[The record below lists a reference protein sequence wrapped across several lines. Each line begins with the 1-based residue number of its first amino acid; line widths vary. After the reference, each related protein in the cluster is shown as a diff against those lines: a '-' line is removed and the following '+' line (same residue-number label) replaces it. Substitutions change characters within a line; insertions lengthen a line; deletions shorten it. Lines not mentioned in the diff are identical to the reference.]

1 MEKKGGKIVP
11 FKGRRRGLKV
21 SRFLILLGFIILL
34 LGPLLYYVP
43 IFTLQRI
50 EIEGN
55 VRLTADDIVR
65 LTALEP
71 GSNLFRLKLWQL
83 REWLLASP
91 WIKEATIKRILPD
104 GLSIVVKERTPY
116 FLVPYYTSFL
126 LVAADG
132 TILCPVSGDIEDIML
147 PILTGLELEDPALPG
162 QSLHCPEL
170 DELVAV
176 LEEFPEDFKGML
188 AELHLSEG
196 GELVFYTGEGVQI
209 LFGQAVDSAQKLA
222 LIQETLRELDGSLA
236 VINVRRG
243 DRVHVIFKG
252 GLHRDGPASNHGQ

>member
-71 GSNLFRLKLWQL
+71 AAIFSGS
-83 REWLLASP
+83 SC
-91 WIKEATIKRILPD
+91 
-104 GLSIVVKERTPY
+104 GS
-116 FLVPYYTSFL
+116 
-126 LVAADG
+126 
-132 TILCPVSGDIEDIML
+132 SGS
-147 PILTGLELEDPALPG
+147 GSWHLPG
-162 QSLHCPEL
+162 
-170 DELVAV
+170 
-176 LEEFPEDFKGML
+176 
-188 AELHLSEG
+188 
-196 GELVFYTGEGVQI
+196 
-209 LFGQAVDSAQKLA
+209 
-222 LIQETLRELDGSLA
+222 
-236 VINVRRG
+236 
-243 DRVHVIFKG
+243 
-252 GLHRDGPASNHGQ
+252 